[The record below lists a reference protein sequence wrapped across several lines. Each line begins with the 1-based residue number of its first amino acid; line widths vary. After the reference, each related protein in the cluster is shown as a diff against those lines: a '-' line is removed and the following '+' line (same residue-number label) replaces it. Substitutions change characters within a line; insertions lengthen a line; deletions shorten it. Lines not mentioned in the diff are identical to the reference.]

1 MPWPTATEFS
11 DAIQNPLVCF
21 REDPELAGGRVALYP
36 SGGRKG
42 MPIVATGQFACVYK
56 ASVGNREVAVR
67 CFTREVKDQQLRYS
81 SLHDYLDTVL
91 PDSFV
96 RFRYLEQGILV
107 KGQWYPIVRMD
118 WANGEPL
125 NKFVQQN
132 LGNSEVIAGVAARW
146 RGAVGSLRG
155 LGIAHN
161 DLQHGNVMVEADRLH
176 LVDYDGIFLPS
187 FQGERSPETGHRNYQ
202 HPQRSAD
209 NYDAQIDNFP
219 ALAIYLSLLALRA
232 DPDLWEQFYNDDNLL
247 LTHRDYANPGDS
259 ECLGILKQSR
269 DDQVRKLAAKLG
281 ECCSLPVQQVPDLE
295 SIIQGRVAS
304 APTPAPAPPPT
315 PPTTAAPGAYRDLLQ
330 TPPATAQPQPAAPT
344 NTLVKCPQCGR
355 NNDAGLIYCVNNS
368 CQATLL
374 TATRICACRS
384 HIPANARFCP
394 QCGRRRNQPAA
405 THNSVPQPA
414 NPATRMA
421 AASPSGR
428 PPASPPPAAGKT
440 CSSCG
445 SSVSA
450 SANHCTWCGKAV

>member
-11 DAIQNPLVCF
+11 DAIQNPAVCF
-21 REDPELAGGRVALYP
+21 REDPELAGGLVASYP
-36 SGGRKG
+36 SGGRAG

-56 ASVGNREVAVR
+56 VSVGGGEVAVR
-67 CFTREVKDQQLRYS
+67 CFTREVKDQQDRYRW
-81 SLHDYLDTVL
+81 LHEQLGAAL

-96 RFRYLEQGILV
+96 RFRYLDQGILV

-132 LGNSEVIAGVAARW
+132 LGNPEAIAGVAARW
-146 RGAVGSLRG
+146 RGAVVGLRG

-161 DLQHGNVMVEADRLH
+161 DLQHGNVMVEADRLR
-176 LVDYDGIFLPS
+176 LVDYDGIFLPR
-187 FQGERSPETGHRNYQ
+187 FQGERSPETGHKNYQ

-247 LTHRDYANPGDS
+247 LTHQDYEAPGDS

-269 DDQVRKLAAKLG
+269 DDQVRELAAKLE

-295 SIIQGRVAS
+295 SIIQGKMAS
-304 APTPAPAPPPT
+304 APAPPT
-315 PPTTAAPGAYRDLLQ
+315 PPTPPTVAAHNVYRDLLQ
-330 TPPATAQPQPAAPT
+330 TQPAPAQPQPAVPT
-344 NTLVKCPQCGR
+344 NTLVKCTKCHR
-355 NNDAGLIYCVNNS
+355 DNDASLIYCVNNN
-368 CQATLL
+368 CLETLL
-374 TATRICACRS
+374 PTTLICASCRS
-384 HIPANARFCP
+384 PIPGNARFCP
-394 QCGRRRNQPAA
+394 QCGRQQSQPAA

-414 NPATRMA
+414 NPATRTA
-421 AASPSGR
+421 ATAPSGR
-428 PPASPPPAAGKT
+428 PPAPPPPAAGKT

-445 SSVSA
+445 SRVSA
-450 SANHCTWCGKAV
+450 SANHCTWCGKVV